1 MNIVESKIQLRNE
14 IRSRIKAL
22 TPDQRAA
29 LSGRACALLQ
39 RQTIWEKTPLIF
51 FYAPLPDEVNVWPLI
66 GEGKV
71 KTFVHEQIPFEEA
84 PRAHALM
91 ESGSHSGKI
100 LLSVDAG

>member
-1 MNIVESKIQLRNE
+1 M
-14 IRSRIKAL
+14 
-22 TPDQRAA
+22 
-29 LSGRACALLQ
+29 
-39 RQTIWEKTPLIF
+39 
-51 FYAPLPDEVNVWPLI
+51 WPLI

-84 PRAHALM
+84 HRAHALM

>member
-1 MNIVESKIQLRNE
+1 VIATTLRGRPAEEKAAICAAVVEH
-14 IRSRIKAL
+14 
-22 TPDQRAA
+22 
-29 LSGRACALLQ
+29 
-39 RQTIWEKTPLIF
+39 
-51 FYAPLPDEVNVWPLI
+51 VWPLI
-66 GEGKV
+66 GEGRV